1 MRAFA
6 IVSLI
11 LIAAVAQA
19 QTSTVASKAYA
30 DWKAAA
36 AESNAVIK
44 INAATNP
51 IPSQTAAAI
60 NAATNPIPAARAAA
74 ITAATNPIPS
84 WITAATN
91 PIPAQ
96 TAAAITAAT
105 NPIPS
110 WITAA
115 TNAILRVPTNAVT
128 GWLLYDSGSNK
139 WLRVTVSNYSYYI
152 SEVL

>member
-91 PIPAQ
+91 
-96 TAAAITAAT
+96 
-105 NPIPS
+105 
-110 WITAA
+110 
-115 TNAILRVPTNAVT
+115 AILRVPTNAVT